1 MFLFYSRGGGV
12 SVSAITSNKHHRFKS
27 RQQSF
32 SSSSTEHT
40 SNPIAAAVRRRM
52 PLARRQSV
60 AAGGCTV
67 SGGACHQPGITQASV
82 PSFFPHHPPR
92 KRIPNA
98 TVAQAI
104 SGFGGRA
111 MRYYRLWIYT
121 CNTCL
126 LAGALAFAAAAART
140 VLFDFRRQL
149 VPQLALYQ
157 PSFLYAYLALVTQ
170 GGALQLLG
178 CVAALRL
185 SEKLLNA
192 YWLLLLVLLFG
203 DLVLGAFWA
212 FRFERIC
219 QELRP
224 ALRLKFAQDYG
235 SDEELEAESSC
246 CGVTGPAD
254 YNSTFVQLPLPASC
268 CLRPP
273 EGGTSYVISPT
284 PSLNGNASAVASA
297 QPVTCE
303 HHQHGCDDTILAYLR
318 ATASLLAILGFCVL
332 AFLKMCFLELELP
345 NANGA
350 VPSCLIQHAP
360 ASGGGG
366 LLRHANDM
374 RAAAAAAAA
383 AAANTQTM
391 YRKSRQHMTK
401 VSPRRSVPARQMG
414 AREERPA
421 GHPSGRYLQEAD
433 PSIWLHPFSK
443 GRRHSSGG
451 ALLTAGGGTARLKS

>member
-1 MFLFYSRGGGV
+1 
-12 SVSAITSNKHHRFKS
+12 
-27 RQQSF
+27 
-32 SSSSTEHT
+32 
-40 SNPIAAAVRRRM
+40 M

-60 AAGGCTV
+60 AAGGCTG
-67 SGGACHQPGITQASV
+67 SGGACHQGGAPT
-82 PSFFPHHPPR
+82 PSFFPAPPPR
-92 KRIPNA
+92 QRRITNA
-98 TVAQAI
+98 TVAHAI

-235 SDEELEAESSC
+235 SDEEF
-246 CGVTGPAD
+246 T
-254 YNSTFVQLPLPASC
+254 
-268 CLRPP
+268 
-273 EGGTSYVISPT
+273 
-284 PSLNGNASAVASA
+284 
-297 QPVTCE
+297 
-303 HHQHGCDDTILAYLR
+303 
-318 ATASLLAILGFCVL
+318 
-332 AFLKMCFLELELP
+332 
-345 NANGA
+345 
-350 VPSCLIQHAP
+350 
-360 ASGGGG
+360 
-366 LLRHANDM
+366 DM
-374 RAAAAAAAA
+374 WNR
-383 AAANTQTM
+383 
-391 YRKSRQHMTK
+391 
-401 VSPRRSVPARQMG
+401 
-414 AREERPA
+414 
-421 GHPSGRYLQEAD
+421 
-433 PSIWLHPFSK
+433 
-443 GRRHSSGG
+443 
-451 ALLTAGGGTARLKS
+451 